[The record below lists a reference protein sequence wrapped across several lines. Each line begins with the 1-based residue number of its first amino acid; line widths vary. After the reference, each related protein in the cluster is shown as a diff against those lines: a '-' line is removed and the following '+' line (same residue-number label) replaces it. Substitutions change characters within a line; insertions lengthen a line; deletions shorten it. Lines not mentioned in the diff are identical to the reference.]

1 MGHQCFFSLL
11 LVITSVCQSS
21 MAQATRPN
29 IVLILADDLGFSDIA
44 PYGSEIHT
52 PALSALAEQGV
63 SFTNYHTAAS
73 CAPTRGM
80 LLTGVDSHRNGVPN
94 IPETIPPE
102 QAEHANYRGTLGH
115 NVVTIASL
123 LQDSGYHTYMAGK
136 WHLGKTPDLLPF
148 RRGFERTVTMADT
161 GADNWEQKP
170 YIPIYEKANWFADG
184 EEYTLPK
191 DFYSSRFLV
200 DKTIEFIASN
210 ASDGQPFFAYLP
222 FQAVHIPVQAPQEF
236 TDKYMGVYD
245 AGWEALREQRRA
257 RAQELGIIPPG
268 IAMADASTTND
279 WGAYTIDE
287 QRYHAKRMAVYAGMI
302 DAMDHNI
309 GRLVTFLK
317 DTDQYENTV
326 FIFTSDNGS
335 EASGVDYPRALPVRI
350 SLALQDYTTDYDT
363 LGLKGSFNTIGPS
376 FASAAASPLAD
387 YKFYAGEGGMRVPLI
402 IAGQSIPQRP
412 QLLNALTYVTDIS
425 ATILDIADV
434 EPPNN
439 RYGGRPVEPMTGRSL
454 LPLIHGEVDRVYSQ
468 TDVIGYELAGNA
480 ALFQGDY
487 KIILNAAP
495 VGDNKWHLYNIAT
508 DPGET
513 NDLSKR
519 MPKRLQEMLDHYQQY
534 VRENGVLPLPAN
546 YNPALQGVFNGLLE
560 RLRSQILLALIAVLI
575 LVPFF
580 IAYRTRKR

>member
-1 MGHQCFFSLL
+1 
-11 LVITSVCQSS
+11 
-21 MAQATRPN
+21 
-29 IVLILADDLGFSDIA
+29 
-44 PYGSEIHT
+44 
-52 PALSALAEQGV
+52 
-63 SFTNYHTAAS
+63 
-73 CAPTRGM
+73 
-80 LLTGVDSHRNGVPN
+80 
-94 IPETIPPE
+94 
-102 QAEHANYRGTLGH
+102 
-115 NVVTIASL
+115 
-123 LQDSGYHTYMAGK
+123 
-136 WHLGKTPDLLPF
+136 
-148 RRGFERTVTMADT
+148 
-161 GADNWEQKP
+161 
-170 YIPIYEKANWFADG
+170 
-184 EEYTLPK
+184 
-191 DFYSSRFLV
+191 
-200 DKTIEFIASN
+200 
-210 ASDGQPFFAYLP
+210 
-222 FQAVHIPVQAPQEF
+222 
-236 TDKYMGVYD
+236 MGVYD

-268 IAMADASTTND
+268 IAMVDASTTND